1 VDGKALAHVAPPHF
15 SSATAFL
22 RSNLTAVLDGNAVS
36 LEIPAAISLAPGV
49 VGCRGRLPLLQKNG
63 KDKDSGFQVLLL
75 AYGLLTGPD
84 IA

>member
-1 VDGKALAHVAPPHF
+1 MDGKALAHVAPPCF

-22 RSNLTAVLDGNAVS
+22 RSNLAAVLDGNAFS
-36 LEIPAAISLAPGV
+36 MENPAAISLAPDV
-49 VGCRGRLPLLQKNG
+49 VGCRRRLPLPQKNG

-75 AYGLLTGPD
+75 AYGLLTGPN